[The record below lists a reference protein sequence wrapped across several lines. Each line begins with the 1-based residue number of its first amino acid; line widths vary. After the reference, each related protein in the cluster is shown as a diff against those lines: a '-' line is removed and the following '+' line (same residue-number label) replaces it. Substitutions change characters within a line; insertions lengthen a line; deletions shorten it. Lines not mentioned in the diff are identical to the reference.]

1 MIISGKK
8 WRSDWWI
15 VSMILY
21 ETMDFHWLLTLV
33 RSSYIDC
40 AFQLKLHCLTIDL
53 SFTNGQVLVQD
64 TFIELFV
71 RMPPLVEKVEL
82 VECEN

>member
-1 MIISGKK
+1 
-8 WRSDWWI
+8 
-15 VSMILY
+15 
-21 ETMDFHWLLTLV
+21 
-33 RSSYIDC
+33 
-40 AFQLKLHCLTIDL
+40 LKLQCLTIDL